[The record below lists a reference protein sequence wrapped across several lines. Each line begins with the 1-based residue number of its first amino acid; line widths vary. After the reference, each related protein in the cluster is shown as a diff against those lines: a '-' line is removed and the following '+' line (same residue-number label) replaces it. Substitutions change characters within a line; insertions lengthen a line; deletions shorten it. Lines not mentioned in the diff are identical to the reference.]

1 MRVSRRKRPKP
12 PSEYDRETT
21 IYIIFILALVGA
33 VMWAV
38 VAPR

>member
-1 MRVSRRKRPKP
+1 MRAGRRKRAKP

-21 IYIIFILALVGA
+21 IYIIFILALVSA

-38 VAPR
+38 VAPH

>member
-1 MRVSRRKRPKP
+1 MRAGRRKQAKP

-21 IYIIFILALVGA
+21 IYIIFILALVGG

-38 VAPR
+38 VAPH